1 MQRRW
6 WIGLLLLVGSFIA
19 LAGEGRQ
26 AVRKQ
31 IESSM
36 LVAGMV
42 DIGEDGSVSGYMI
55 DRARDLPEGVVKIID
70 RNVSKWR
77 FVPIRIDGKPVKA
90 KTRMNLLLVAKKLD
104 ESNFAVSIRS
114 ASFGSEDTG
123 SGAGQA
129 ATSDTISAVK
139 MAPPRYPDAA
149 VQTGVQGTVYLALR
163 IGRQGNVEDAIVE
176 QVNLRVIGT
185 ETQMTRSRELLAR
198 ATLEKARSWTFN
210 APKTGKEARL
220 DFWSVRVPVDYTF
233 DREPSS
239 HYGQWV
245 AYVPGPRADIP
256 WILEPID
263 ASYSPDSLAA
273 GTVYQIGSGPQLL
286 TPLDKG

>member
-6 WIGLLLLVGSFIA
+6 WIGLVLLVGSSTA
-19 LAGEGRQ
+19 LADEGRQ

-36 LVAGMV
+36 LVAGMI
-42 DIGEDGSVSGYMI
+42 DIGEDGSVSAYTI
-55 DRARDLPEGVVKIID
+55 DRAGDLPEGVIKIVD
-70 RNVSKWR
+70 RNVPNWR
-77 FVPIRIDGKPVKA
+77 FVPIRVDGKAVKA
-90 KTRMNLLLVAKKLD
+90 KTRVNLLLVAKKFD
-104 ESNFAVSIRS
+104 ESSFAVSIRS
-114 ASFGSEDTG
+114 ASFGGEDAG
-123 SGAGQA
+123 SGADGA
-129 ATSDTISAVK
+129 ATSDTISAAK
-139 MAPPRYPDAA
+139 MSPPRYPDAA

-198 ATLEKARSWTFN
+198 ASLNKARSWTFN
-210 APKTGKEARL
+210 APKTGKEADL

-239 HYGQWV
+239 PYGQWV
-245 AYVPGPRADIP
+245 AYVPGPRAEIP

-273 GTVYQIGSGPQLL
+273 GTVYQIGSGPRLL